1 MAINDVYHVPAE
13 SVAPDESLVVS
24 GSDAETGAAEVFEIG
39 GDVDVTVYRETDVDG
54 DETYEV
60 SVLIDAFS
68 SPFHSQK
75 NQIVVSDSNNQRLR
89 LQNESAEAGSL
100 YATGLEVND

>member
-1 MAINDVYHVPAE
+1 MAINDVYHVADDA
-13 SVAPDESLVVS
+13 VAPDGSLAVP
-24 GSDAETGAAEVFEIG
+24 GSEAETGAAEVFEVG

-54 DETYEV
+54 DGTFEV

-68 SPFHSQK
+68 APFHSQK
-75 NQIVVSDSNNQRLR
+75 NQIVVSTSNNQRLR
-89 LQNESAEAGSL
+89 LQNEDDTAGSL

>member
-1 MAINDVYHVPAE
+1 MAVNDVYHVADE
-13 SVAPDESLVVS
+13 AVAADGSLTAQ

-54 DETYEV
+54 DGTYEV

-68 SPFHSQK
+68 APFHSQK
-75 NQIVVSDSNNQRLR
+75 NQIVVSTSNNQRLR
-89 LQNESAEAGSL
+89 IENVSETAGSL